1 MPENYP
7 LRIMNMYAGSIL
19 WEPVILCLNLF
30 QKLQIRYKYFDN
42 SVNQMVIWGVQ
53 QMCNKI
59 LSTIPAI
66 KRANY
71 LHSIVAC

>member
-1 MPENYP
+1 MPTTG
-7 LRIMNMYAGSIL
+7 RIWKL
-19 WEPVILCLNLF
+19 WFDVETE
-30 QKLQIRYKYFDN
+30 YFDN